1 MSVPELKENTTPMQY
16 IENKTYDEI
25 AVGDSATLIR
35 TLKPKDIDL
44 FAVMSGDV
52 NPAHVDAEYAK
63 TDMFHGVIA
72 HGMWGGA
79 LISAVLGTE
88 LPGPGTI
95 FLDQSLR
102 FLAPVSLGD
111 TVTVRVEVVKKQDK
125 GRLVLACSCINQDGK
140 TVIDG
145 EAKVIAPRDK
155 LRRPRVV
162 LPEVHLH
169 VQGAQYS
176 KLIAATQ
183 ALAPMRAAVVHPCDA
198 LSLSGALEAAAQGM
212 IVPVLVGP
220 RAKIAAAAEA
230 AGLSL
235 AGIEVIDTPHS
246 HAAAAAAVALVRA
259 GKVDALMKGSLH
271 TDELMEAVVDPV
283 LGLRSER
290 RMSHI
295 YAFDVPTYPKP
306 LFITDAAINIY
317 PDLTSKRDIAQN
329 AIDLAQ
335 ALGIAQPKVA
345 VLSAVEM
352 VNPHIASTLDAAAL
366 CKMADRGQITGGVID
381 GPLAFDNAISMAAA
395 KTKGIQSDVA
405 GQADIL
411 LAPDLEAANMIAKQL
426 IYLAGAD
433 AAGIV
438 LGARVPIML
447 TSRADSAMSRLA
459 SCALAQLFLAHRA
472 GAV

>member
-1 MSVPELKENTTPMQY
+1 
-16 IENKTYDEI
+16 
-25 AVGDSATLIR
+25 
-35 TLKPKDIDL
+35 
-44 FAVMSGDV
+44 
-52 NPAHVDAEYAK
+52 
-63 TDMFHGVIA
+63 
-72 HGMWGGA
+72 MWGGA

-111 TVTVRVEVVKKQDK
+111 TVTVRVEVTQKQDK

-155 LRRPRVV
+155 LRRPRVI

-169 VQGAQYS
+169 VQGAQYA

-295 YAFDVPTYPKP
+295 YALDVPTYPKP

-317 PDLTSKRDIAQN
+317 PDLIAKRDIAQN

-366 CKMADRGQITGGVID
+366 CKMADRGQITGCVID

-395 KTKGIQSDVA
+395 KTKAIRSDVA

-447 TSRADSAMSRLA
+447 TSRADSTMSRLA
-459 SCALAQLFLAHRA
+459 SCALAQLFLAHR
-472 GAV
+472 GAAV